1 MVMRAVSIP
10 ARATLAGSPGS
21 RRLLRLSGDERLVEQ
36 IRRGNDAAFEVAF
49 QRYGPAILA
58 FCRHMLGSPE
68 EAEDAVQHTFAAA
81 YRDLERDRDR
91 EIALKPWLFAI
102 ARNRCVSVLRARR
115 EQTIERDELATV
127 GLAEQVERRAEL
139 RRLLADLREL
149 PVEQRCA
156 LLLAELGD
164 LSHVEVARV
173 LGCDVPRVKALV
185 YRARSRL
192 IARREAREIPCTEIR
207 EQLANLR
214 GGSLRRTELRLH
226 LADCSGCRAYRQQ
239 VRAQRRML
247 AAALPI
253 APTMQLK
260 SGVLAAAGI
269 GAGAAGGGTAGALG
283 GALGG
288 VSGAFGSATVAKVA
302 VVSAIAGGGVVAGEA
317 ALTSPQDPAAAPPAA
332 ASPASRLPERDS
344 GTVATGVGQG
354 LASREGRPE
363 PGQANSAGE
372 AARSPRKP
380 TKDKTRSGRGDG
392 ARVAKPVRA
401 PGRPVRARPHS
412 APKPHTAP
420 PGHRLPPGS
429 KKAAPTPAQAH
440 PKPAQAHPKPPKP
453 SVAIR
458 EPKVPPGLAQRLST
472 PGPLSNNAK
481 TQHGAKA
488 EAKAP

>member
-1 MVMRAVSIP
+1 MRAVSIP

-21 RRLLRLSGDERLVEQ
+21 RRLLRLAGDERLVEQ

-91 EIALKPWLFAI
+91 EIALKPWLFTI

-207 EQLANLR
+207 DQLANLR

-269 GAGAAGGGTAGALG
+269 GAGATGGGTAGALSG
-283 GALGG
+283 IAGSL
-288 VSGAFGSATVAKVA
+288 SGAFGTATLAKVA
-302 VVSAIAGGGVVAGEA
+302 VVSAIAGGGVVASEA
-317 ALTSPQDPAAAPPAA
+317 ALTSPPDPATAPPAA
-332 ASPASRLPERDS
+332 ASPASRLPELNR
-344 GTVATGVGQG
+344 GTVATGVGQVA
-354 LASREGRPE
+354 ASGNGRRE
-363 PGQANSAGE
+363 PGEANSAGE
-372 AARSPRKP
+372 AARAPRNP
-380 TKDKTRSGRGDG
+380 TKDKTRGGRGHRAAG
-392 ARVAKPVRA
+392 VKPVSA
-401 PGRPVRARPHS
+401 PAKPVRARPHS
-412 APKPHTAP
+412 APKPRHTAP
-420 PGHRLPPGS
+420 PGHRLPPSS

-440 PKPAQAHPKPPKP
+440 PKPPTP

-458 EPKVPPGLAQRLST
+458 EPKVPPGAAHRLAT
-472 PGPLSNNAK
+472 PGPSSNNGK
-481 TQHGAKA
+481 FQHGSKA